1 MTEVNATPAPSL
13 RLPEA
18 IATKADLVNVLRN
31 LEEVLDTY
39 RQNSIR
45 GEEGVDFTA
54 RTDVSS
60 NLAALVQENQ
70 LAVDV
75 KTLTALET
83 WLNQLKD
90 RAPVVRFTFA
100 SDPTPEFLGR
110 IVSWLRQASG
120 QFVLVRFG
128 IQPSIA
134 AGCIMYTP
142 AHHYDFSL
150 RSKIL
155 KSGSIFI
162 KYVSGD
168 NAPTTPVVAKAQSQD
183 EPKP

>member
-1 MTEVNATPAPSL
+1 MAESNVTAGRSL
-13 RLPEA
+13 RLPET

-31 LEEVLDTY
+31 LEDVLDTY
-39 RQNSIR
+39 RENSIR
-45 GEEGVDFTA
+45 SDEGVDFTA
-54 RTDVSS
+54 QTDVSS

-75 KTLTALET
+75 RTLNALQT

-90 RAPVVRFTFA
+90 RAPVVRFTLA

-155 KSGSIFI
+155 KSGSILI

-168 NAPTTPVVAKAQSQD
+168 NAPTMTVAPKAQSPG